1 MGQRVLQLLR
11 NEPTAVGTLVA
22 SVTPLLVLAGVVDL
36 DEHGV
41 APIVV
46 AVNALVGFGVCL
58 AVTPTEKVYPG
69 LAANPQTPAR

>member
-22 SVTPLLVLAGVVDL
+22 SVTLLVLAGVVDL

-41 APIVV
+41 AAIVV

-58 AVTPTEKVYPG
+58 AVTPTEKVRSG
-69 LAANPQTPAR
+69 LAANPQPPAR